1 MPIGNAQEKLRAR
14 SRSSTS
20 GSAPDRSAAAI
31 YAPAMRRLLLLTAL
45 IAFLT
50 WRARR
55 LDESDRRNGF
65 GAYAPVIP
73 SA

>member
-1 MPIGNAQEKLRAR
+1 
-14 SRSSTS
+14 
-20 GSAPDRSAAAI
+20 
-31 YAPAMRRLLLLTAL
+31 MRRLLLLTAL

-50 WRARR
+50 WRARK

-65 GAYAPVIP
+65 GAYAPVVP